1 MAVYTHLSNE
11 AIAELLEAHYAL
23 GTLDYALG
31 IAQGVSNTNY
41 MIATRADDC
50 TEQRAILTLFEAN
63 TRAEDLPFFVALMGH
78 LAARG
83 IACPAPIMRRD
94 GQILSQ
100 IAGKPALLVSFLR
113 GKSRSVLQPAH
124 VAQAGAL
131 LARMHQAV
139 ADFTPTRPNALALE
153 GWQRMAAPLA
163 DGFDSIQP
171 GLRALVEEELAA
183 LVQHWH
189 GFDALPRGAIHADFF
204 PDNVFFEGEEASG
217 VIDFYYA
224 CTDSFA
230 YDLAIAINAWCFDGR
245 ECNLTRARSMLR
257 AYQAVRPLSPAEMQA
272 LPWLLRGAA
281 MRFLLTRARDW
292 LAADKTA
299 IVTHKDPLEYVAK
312 LRFHQK
318 GDGLMLLGTPS

>member
-23 GTLDYALG
+23 GPLEYALG

-41 MIATRADDC
+41 MIATRTGDGM
-50 TEQRAILTLFEAN
+50 EQRAILTLFEAN

-83 IACPAPIMRRD
+83 IACPAPIARRD
-94 GQILSQ
+94 GQILSR
-100 IAGKPALLVSFLR
+100 IADKPALIVSFLR

-124 VAQAGAL
+124 AAQAGAQ
-131 LARMHQAV
+131 LARMHNAV
-139 ADFTPTRPNALALE
+139 ADFSPTRPNALALE
-153 GWQRMAAPLA
+153 GWQRMAASLA
-163 DGFDSIQP
+163 DGFESIQP
-171 GLRALVEEELAA
+171 GLRALVDEELAA
-183 LVQHWH
+183 LAPHWA

-204 PDNVFFEGEEASG
+204 PDNVFFDGEEASG

-224 CTDSFA
+224 CTDSYA

-245 ECNLTRARSMLR
+245 ACNLTRARAMLR
-257 AYQAVRPLSPAEMQA
+257 AYQAVRPLTPAEMEA

-299 IVTHKDPLEYVAK
+299 IVTHKDPLEYVSK
-312 LRFHQK
+312 LKFHQK
-318 GDGLMLLGTPS
+318 SVEWGVESGWW

>member
-11 AIAELLEAHYAL
+11 AIAELLEAHYDL
-23 GTLDYALG
+23 GALDYALG

-41 MIATRADDC
+41 LIATRASQGQ
-50 TEQRAILTLFEAN
+50 ELRAILTLFEAN
-63 TRAEDLPFFVALMGH
+63 TRAEDLPFFVALMRH

-83 IACPAPIMRRD
+83 IACPAPMLRRD
-94 GQILSQ
+94 GQILSE
-100 IAGKPALLVSFLR
+100 IAEKPAVIVSFLR

-124 VAQAGAL
+124 AAQAGAL
-131 LARMHQAV
+131 LARMHEAV
-139 ADFTPTRPNALALE
+139 ADFAPTRANALALA
-153 GWQRMAAPLA
+153 GWQQMAAPLA
-163 DGFDSIQP
+163 DGFDTIQP
-171 GLRALVEEELAA
+171 GLRALVAEELEMLA
-183 LVQHWH
+183 QHWH
-189 GFDALPRGAIHADFF
+189 AFDALPRGAIHADFF
-204 PDNVFFEGEEASG
+204 PDNVFFDGEEASG

-245 ECNLTRARSMLR
+245 ACNVTRARAMLR
-257 AYQAVRPLSPAEMQA
+257 AYQAVRPLSPAELEA

-281 MRFLLTRARDW
+281 MRFLLSRARDW

-318 GDGLMLLGTPS
+318 GDGLMLLGSP